1 MTNTIYFYEAFEEE
15 EASLRKHLPKNI
27 KAGFTWKTIQEAGHE
42 QPPAAIIST
51 RTQSIYPP
59 NWVGKLDAIISRSTG
74 YDHLLAYRD
83 LTQSSIKMG
92 YLPLYC
98 NRAVAEQAL
107 MLILVLLRKLA
118 RQQIQFKRFER
129 DGLTGFELQNKNLVV
144 YGVGNIGYEM
154 AKIGHGL
161 GMNVF
166 GVDII
171 KRHDDVI
178 YLTPEEGA
186 KKADII
192 VCAMNLTKENHA
204 YFDTAFFESVREN
217 LVFINISRGEI
228 SPSTVL
234 LKSLK
239 NNLLAGVALDV
250 FDHEKNLSAGLRNGQ
265 MTNDL
270 EVEAILNMME
280 MENVILTPHNA
291 FNTIESVERKS
302 EQTIEQLKTFLKKRT
317 FIWQM

>member
-59 NWVGKLDAIISRSTG
+59 SWSGKLDAIISRSTG
-74 YDHLLAYRD
+74 YDHLLAYRE

-154 AKIGHGL
+154 VKIGHGL

-166 GVDII
+166 GVDIT

-192 VCAMNLTKENHA
+192 VCAMNLTKDNHA
-204 YFDTAFFESVREN
+204 YFDTAFFECVRDN

-265 MTNDL
+265 MTNDP
-270 EVEAILNMME
+270 EVEAILEMMK

-291 FNTIESVERKS
+291 FNTFESVERKS
-302 EQTIEQLKTFLKKRT
+302 EQTIEQLNTFLEKRT
-317 FIWQM
+317 FIWQV

>member
-15 EASLRKHLPKNI
+15 EASLRKHLPENI
-27 KAGFTWKTIQEAGHE
+27 TAGFTWKTIQEAGND
-42 QPPAAIIST
+42 QPPAKIIST
-51 RTQSIYPP
+51 RTQSIYPEH
-59 NWVGKLDAIISRSTG
+59 WSDKLDAIISRSTG

-107 MLILVLLRKLA
+107 MLILALLRKLA
-118 RQQIQFKRFER
+118 LQQIQFKRFER

-154 AKIGHGL
+154 VKIGRGL

-166 GVDII
+166 GVDITM
-171 KRHDDVI
+171 RHDDVVYI
-178 YLTPEEGA
+178 TPEEGT

-192 VCAMNLTKENHA
+192 VCAMNLTKDNHA
-204 YFDTAFFESVREN
+204 YFDTSFFKSVRDN

-239 NNLLAGVALDV
+239 DNLLAGVALDV
-250 FDHEKNLSAGLRNGQ
+250 FDHEKNLSVGLRNGQ
-265 MTNDL
+265 MTDDP
-270 EVEAILNMME
+270 EVEAILEMME

-291 FNTIESVERKS
+291 FNTVESVERKS
-302 EQTIEQLKTFLKKRT
+302 EQTIEQLKTFLEKRT
-317 FIWQM
+317 FIWQV